1 MQEQRRG
8 RKIAMTPEELDGY
21 LGSEHTCTV
30 ATVSHDGPH
39 VTALWFVWDGTCV
52 WLYSITRS
60 QRWTDL
66 QRDPRVALL
75 VEAGE
80 AYNELRGVE
89 VHGTVEVVGEVPRT
103 GGADDALAEPE
114 RLFAAKYQGGGD
126 MFHDGRHAWL
136 KVTPSKVASWDFR
149 KLGI

>member
-8 RKIAMTPEELDGY
+8 RKIAMTPEELDAY
-21 LGSEHTCTV
+21 LGSERTCTV

-39 VTALWFVWDGTCV
+39 VTALWFVWDGECV

-66 QRDPRVALL
+66 ERDPRVAIL

-80 AYNELRGVE
+80 EYNELRGVE
-89 VHGTVEVVGEVPRT
+89 MHGRVEPDRR
-103 GGADDALAEPE
+103 GAAH
-114 RLFAAKYQGGGD
+114 R
-126 MFHDGRHAWL
+126 
-136 KVTPSKVASWDFR
+136 
-149 KLGI
+149 

>member
-8 RKIAMTPEELDGY
+8 RKIAMAPDELDAY
-21 LGSEHTCTV
+21 LGTERTCTV

-39 VTALWFVWDGTCV
+39 VTALWFVWDGEYV

-80 AYNELRGVE
+80 AYDELRGVE
-89 VHGTVEVVGEVPRT
+89 VHGKVEVVGEVPRT
-103 GGADDALAEPE
+103 GGADDALTEPE
-114 RLFAAKYQGGGD
+114 RLFAVKYQGGGD

-136 KVTPSKVASWDFR
+136 KVTPSKIASWDFR
-149 KLGI
+149 KLAM

>member
-8 RKIAMTPEELDGY
+8 RKIAMTDEELGAY
-21 LGSEHTCTV
+21 LGTERTCTV

-39 VTALWFVWDGTCV
+39 LTALWFVWDGECV

-80 AYNELRGVE
+80 EYNELRGVE
-89 VHGTVEVVGEVPRT
+89 IHGRVEVVGDVPRT
-103 GGADDALAEPE
+103 GGPTALAEPE
-114 RLFAAKYQGGGD
+114 RIFAAKYQGGGD
-126 MFHDGRHAWL
+126 GCSTTV
-136 KVTPSKVASWDFR
+136 VTR
-149 KLGI
+149 G